1 MPRLWNF
8 SAAYQTSPKLG
19 DLVESFFPISVA
31 HLQQNKFLL
40 LLENHTYIKD
50 DYFCYCFTWD
60 LGREEQGRRAD
71 QVRLKISHTSF

>member
-31 HLQQNKFLL
+31 HLQFLL

-50 DYFCYCFTWD
+50 DYFFVV
-60 LGREEQGRRAD
+60 LHG
-71 QVRLKISHTSF
+71 I